1 MIVLDENKINNKLCG
16 LQTLWVRLQIYEW
29 RCIGFASFYKV
40 LHTYRF
46 GIGYSIL
53 RTLAVPG

>member
-1 MIVLDENKINNKLCG
+1 MIVLDENKINNNLCG

-40 LHTYRF
+40 LHTYTD
-46 GIGYSIL
+46 L
-53 RTLAVPG
+53 VLATPFYVL